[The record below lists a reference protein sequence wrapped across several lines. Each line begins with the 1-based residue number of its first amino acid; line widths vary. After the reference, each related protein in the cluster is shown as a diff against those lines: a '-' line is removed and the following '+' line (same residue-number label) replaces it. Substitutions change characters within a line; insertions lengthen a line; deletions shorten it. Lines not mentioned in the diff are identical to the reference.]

1 LNSDKKINLLV
12 IPDLFP
18 KFDGDVQGIFLLDY
32 LKCVKEY
39 CKTDVLF
46 MRLTGKK
53 GLHTEAT
60 EDATIHRYCV
70 SSKKAPFFLKPFAYI
85 SWFTKGYQIGKTFTE
100 VDIIHAHGSILSGTL
115 SYLIAKKLKVPFIIT
130 EHQGPF
136 TMTTDSFWKLR
147 WTRFIMQKANAVLTV
162 SNHLK
167 EEIEAANIHPKKI
180 IVTHNPVD
188 TNLFQLKTNT
198 AITNNI
204 LFVGRLDEFK
214 GGLRS
219 LKAFHKII
227 PNNQQH
233 TFTIVGDGEEMKEI
247 KNYLEANLILKTKVT
262 LTGSLSK
269 AAIAKQLQAADFFV
283 FPSRHES
290 FGLVIAEA
298 MSCGLPV
305 IVGNQTAPK
314 EYVGKDSGLL
324 IPPDDI
330 NAIVIAMQQVIDN
343 LSIYKADNV
352 RQHVI
357 SNFSF
362 DVFGRRLKTIYKLER
377 DSMKRG

>member
-1 LNSDKKINLLV
+1 VNPGKKINLLV

-18 KFDGDVQGIFLLDY
+18 KFEGDVQGIFLLDY
-32 LKCVKEY
+32 VNCVKEY
-39 CKTDVLF
+39 CNTSVLF

-53 GLHTEAT
+53 GLHTQT
-60 EDATIHRYCV
+60 TNNATINRYCV
-70 SSKKAPFFLKPFAYI
+70 SSKKIPFFLKPLAYI
-85 SWFTKGYQIGKTFTE
+85 RWFVKGYQIGKTFKDTD
-100 VDIIHAHGSILSGTL
+100 VIHAHGSILSGTL
-115 SYLIAKKLKVPFIIT
+115 SYLIAKKLKVPFVLT

-136 TMTTDSFWKLR
+136 TMTTNSFWKLH

-188 TNLFQLKTNT
+188 TGLFQLKTNPT
-198 AITNNI
+198 LTKNI

-219 LKAFHKII
+219 LRAFHKIMA
-227 PNNQQH
+227 NNPQH
-233 TFTIVGDGEEMKEI
+233 TFTLVGDGEEMQPI
-247 KNYLEANLILKTKVT
+247 KNYIEANPVLKTKVT

-269 AAIAKQLQAADFFV
+269 AGIAKQMQAADFFV

-305 IVGNQTAPK
+305 MVGNLTAPK
-314 EYVGKDSGLL
+314 EYVNKDCGLL
-324 IPPDDI
+324 IPPNDI
-330 NAIVIAMQQVIDN
+330 AAMTSAMQQLIN
-343 LSIYKADNV
+343 NASTYKAAAI
-352 RQHVI
+352 RQYI
-357 SNFSF
+357 INSFSF
-362 DVFGRRLKTIYKLER
+362 AVFGQKLKAIYQTEI
-377 DSMKRG
+377 DF